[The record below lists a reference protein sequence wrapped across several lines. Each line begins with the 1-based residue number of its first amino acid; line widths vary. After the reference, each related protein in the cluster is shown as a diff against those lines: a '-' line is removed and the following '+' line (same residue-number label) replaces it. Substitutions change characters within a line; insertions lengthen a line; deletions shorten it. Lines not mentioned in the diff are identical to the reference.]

1 MVKLKKKTGSISCFG
16 GKKWNLFGIAL
27 FGNNKSRLL
36 SELES
41 KLRSNDIKVW
51 LATVNPEFV
60 MAAEANSD
68 FKSVLARTSVNVVDG
83 IGLIWARQV
92 KNRKSK
98 FEKLLA
104 GIKTGVEIL
113 QGKHR
118 ESLITGADLMDDFC
132 AMASRLGKT
141 VYFYGGWQDRAARTA
156 SYFLKKYPEL
166 KVVGAQ
172 AEDFDFKTKV
182 DFLFVARG
190 MKKQE
195 EWIDE
200 HFDKLNVRVVMGV
213 GRSFDYYSG
222 ELKRA
227 PMWMRKMGLEW
238 LFSLLAQPSR
248 WKRQLELPK
257 FIYMILFG
265 R

>member
-1 MVKLKKKTGSISCFG
+1 VKTRKVTGTSNYFG
-16 GKKWNLFGIAL
+16 GKMAVLFGVTL
-27 FGNNKSRLL
+27 FVSNKRRLL
-36 SELES
+36 SELEY
-41 KLRSNDIKVW
+41 KLRSKDIKVW

-60 MAAEANSD
+60 MNALKDEY
-68 FKSVLARTSVNVVDG
+68 FLEILQKKTSVNVIDG
-83 IGLIWARQV
+83 IGLIWAKKKQEGENGF
-92 KNRKSK
+92 KI
-98 FEKLLA
+98 
-104 GIKTGVEIL
+104 GWEIL

-118 ESLITGADLMDDFC
+118 ESLITGADLIDDFC
-132 AMASRLGKT
+132 AMAERLNKT

-156 SYFLKKYPEL
+156 SYFLKKYPKL

-182 DFLFVARG
+182 DFLFVARA

-195 EWIDE
+195 LWIDE

-227 PMWMRKMGLEW
+227 PVWMRKMGLEW

-257 FIYMILFG
+257 FIWRVIK
-265 R
+265 

>member
-1 MVKLKKKTGSISCFG
+1 MAV
-16 GKKWNLFGIAL
+16 LFGVTL
-27 FGNNKSRLL
+27 FVSNKRRLL
-36 SELES
+36 SELEY
-41 KLRSNDIKVW
+41 KLRSKDIKVW

-60 MAAEANSD
+60 MNALKDEY
-68 FKSVLARTSVNVVDG
+68 FLEILQKKTSVNVIDG

-92 KNRKSK
+92 ESRKSK
-98 FEKLLA
+98 VEKLLV
-104 GIKTGVEIL
+104 GIKIGVEIL

-141 VYFYGGWQDRAARTA
+141 VYFYGGWADRSKRTA
-156 SYFLKKYPEL
+156 EYFLKKYPKL

-182 DFLFVARG
+182 DFLFVARA

-195 EWIDE
+195 LWIDE

-227 PMWMRKMGLEW
+227 PVWMRRMGLEW

>member
-1 MVKLKKKTGSISCFG
+1 MAV
-16 GKKWNLFGIAL
+16 LFGVTL
-27 FGNNKSRLL
+27 FVSNKRRLL
-36 SELES
+36 SELEL
-41 KLRSNDIKVW
+41 KLRSKDIKIW
-51 LATVNPEFV
+51 LATVNPEFI
-60 MAAEANSD
+60 MNALKDEY
-68 FKSVLARTSVNVVDG
+68 FLEILQKKTSVNVIDG
-83 IGLIWARQV
+83 VGLAWANALVEKSQKTKNNFQKIWMGFKIGW
-92 KNRKSK
+92 
-98 FEKLLA
+98 
-104 GIKTGVEIL
+104 EIL

-118 ESLITGADLMDDFC
+118 ESLITGADLIDDFC

-141 VYFYGGWQDRAARTA
+141 VYFYGGWADRSKRTA
-156 SYFLKKYPEL
+156 EYFLKKYPKL

-182 DFLFVARG
+182 DFLFVARA

-195 EWIDE
+195 LWIDE
-200 HFDKLNVRVVMGV
+200 HFDELNVRVVMGV

-227 PMWMRKMGLEW
+227 PMWMRRMGLEW
-238 LFSLLAQPSR
+238 FFSLLAQPSR

-257 FIYMILFG
+257 FVYMILFG